1 MKSMVIQGR
10 RQRFCQQCGRFHDVT
25 EFEGTRKSCRR
36 KLERHNQRRR
46 TVPTKGCAWQSDSE
60 EDEIDV
66 TEDAEYQALANMK
79 RGARSRS
86 ARLKSLDI
94 GAPLPSKPSSV
105 AIASPSCSLDR
116 RGYHSSMDL
125 DTIASASNIAGFV
138 PLTEIAA
145 DGRSDTLKNL
155 QKPQQ
160 PLSSSDGGA
169 VTKVGL
175 QLADGAGSAH
185 NSPDIRLRNVDWSTN
200 ALSPL
205 QNGAAGLPAPPQPQ
219 HEEPIATPFGAM
231 KDAPFFNELLDDDIL
246 GGLLMFP
253 EDISDS
259 LVVSAHDQ
267 LSGAADGTDA
277 IELHAPTGYGIGAV
291 NASTGAVAAAN
302 ADIRNRLQPDFAA
315 FGEMNE
321 TATSPRQGAGIEAN
335 HIAYLQHQPAAG
347 PITALEAASRVVS
360 MEASALVGYDDDE
373 SMLRLS
379 IKLFNCTPDFLAP
392 SVKSELTSLLR
403 VAENSLVEG
412 YIRPGCLHMTL
423 SVRAPTTHVLSLKN
437 IAYLQHQPAA
447 GPITALEAASR
458 VVSMEA
464 SALVGYDDDESM
476 LRLSIKLFNC
486 TPDFLAPSVKSELTS
501 LLRVAENSLV
511 EGYIRPGCL
520 HMTLSVRAPTT
531 HVLSLKTESDAKSG
545 IDAEEASHTSSRGN
559 LVVAVEE
566 LLQSATLPSEAK
578 DSMLVQLH
586 DELIVVKQKRIM
598 AAIDMG
604 KSMGLLP
611 QILAVRPLAVVAA
624 GNGTGRTGVILAGRR
639 LHGPSSLIMCRQGGR
654 NLTIELPDDNYD
666 DEQPKAETAVG
677 QVVKLGVLG
686 IAAGCAEFEVQVGSF
701 LGTSR
706 PLVALTDAAAVE
718 EVRQLEIANN
728 GLANNLPVDSFLR
741 DLGLVAQYLDRE
753 NAKAGG
759 LPVPT
764 YTPELLILIEKIACK
779 LVAAAVS
786 RKWIALTAYLLP
798 ATTAAGQTK
807 EEAVGIMDTACP
819 PGLTLLHVAV
829 GTGHVEIVNK
839 LAQWGDPR
847 SSSSSSSSAAA
858 PAIAATPT
866 AGPFAVDAKG
876 LGGITPL
883 HVAAILPPKVC
894 YAMRLELTIMSSAAP
909 KLWGLAQS
917 DDGTTPE
924 GLADMVAGGGR
935 SSSSGIASTRIKTPT
950 YMKPTPLN
958 MSISTVPMEGQI
970 EAGPLDA
977 MVRKSVS
984 YSSLTELSRTL
995 SWKSRGCA
1003 KAHFVDDHIGSMMNE
1018 IRSLPNDNAG
1028 LSLSGWYAGIA
1039 LGSAVALA
1047 LGTAAMALHFA

>member
-1 MKSMVIQGR
+1 
-10 RQRFCQQCGRFHDVT
+10 
-25 EFEGTRKSCRR
+25 
-36 KLERHNQRRR
+36 
-46 TVPTKGCAWQSDSE
+46 
-60 EDEIDV
+60 
-66 TEDAEYQALANMK
+66 
-79 RGARSRS
+79 
-86 ARLKSLDI
+86 
-94 GAPLPSKPSSV
+94 
-105 AIASPSCSLDR
+105 
-116 RGYHSSMDL
+116 
-125 DTIASASNIAGFV
+125 
-138 PLTEIAA
+138 
-145 DGRSDTLKNL
+145 
-155 QKPQQ
+155 
-160 PLSSSDGGA
+160 
-169 VTKVGL
+169 
-175 QLADGAGSAH
+175 
-185 NSPDIRLRNVDWSTN
+185 
-200 ALSPL
+200 
-205 QNGAAGLPAPPQPQ
+205 
-219 HEEPIATPFGAM
+219 
-231 KDAPFFNELLDDDIL
+231 
-246 GGLLMFP
+246 
-253 EDISDS
+253 
-259 LVVSAHDQ
+259 
-267 LSGAADGTDA
+267 
-277 IELHAPTGYGIGAV
+277 
-291 NASTGAVAAAN
+291 
-302 ADIRNRLQPDFAA
+302 
-315 FGEMNE
+315 
-321 TATSPRQGAGIEAN
+321 
-335 HIAYLQHQPAAG
+335 
-347 PITALEAASRVVS
+347 
-360 MEASALVGYDDDE
+360 
-373 SMLRLS
+373 
-379 IKLFNCTPDFLAP
+379 
-392 SVKSELTSLLR
+392 
-403 VAENSLVEG
+403 
-412 YIRPGCLHMTL
+412 
-423 SVRAPTTHVLSLKN
+423 
-437 IAYLQHQPAA
+437 
-447 GPITALEAASR
+447 
-458 VVSMEA
+458 
-464 SALVGYDDDESM
+464 
-476 LRLSIKLFNC
+476 
-486 TPDFLAPSVKSELTS
+486 
-501 LLRVAENSLV
+501 
-511 EGYIRPGCL
+511 
-520 HMTLSVRAPTT
+520 
-531 HVLSLKTESDAKSG
+531 
-545 IDAEEASHTSSRGN
+545 
-559 LVVAVEE
+559 
-566 LLQSATLPSEAK
+566 
-578 DSMLVQLH
+578 
-586 DELIVVKQKRIM
+586 LIVVKQKRIM

-847 SSSSSSSSAAA
+847 SSSSSSAASPA